1 MVIDNAL
8 HTSIIIVWQPSFNWS
23 RVCLHTYPINRY
35 CFSSSRDVVFEIFHA
50 SHCHYILLK
59 KIIPQNNMFIF
70 GEDQF
75 CSKETW
81 LFWGRSHL
89 SSQMTFWG
97 AGGLHPYWM
106 CTQSSSNLYT
116 TSYDVVFFGDLLTNH
131 HFSLRHHFIFIS
143 THIMCKK
150 SPCRQAS
157 RLDHVIFDWFT
168 CKSLHYMGKIYS
180 IDRIK

>member
-1 MVIDNAL
+1 ML
-8 HTSIIIVWQPSFNWS
+8 T
-23 RVCLHTYPINRY
+23 HTYPINRY

-70 GEDQF
+70 GADQF

-81 LFWGRSHL
+81 LFLRSISFEFTDDFL
-89 SSQMTFWG
+89 GSWMTAPILDG
-97 AGGLHPYWM
+97 VHSRL
-106 CTQSSSNLYT
+106 QISNHT
-116 TSYDVVFFGDLLTNH
+116 TSCDVVFFGDLLTNQ
-131 HFSLRHHFIFIS
+131 HFSLQHHFIFIS

-168 CKSLHYMGKIYS
+168 YKSLYSMGKSYS
-180 IDRIK
+180 IDRVK